1 VSWKVSV
8 SEEPKKEIINYQLKA
23 ESWCVGEQHR
33 EKRPRKPSLRR
44 TIAAAEKA
52 TGKVVTSISTADG
65 TTLHFGADG
74 SAATNEWDEVC
85 RVKN

>member
-1 VSWKVSV
+1 MS
-8 SEEPKKEIINYQLKA
+8 EIINYQLKA
-23 ESWCVGEQHR
+23 ESWCIGEQDKV
-33 EKRPRKPSLRR
+33 KRPRKPSLKRQ
-44 TIAAAEKA
+44 IKAAEKA
-52 TGKVVTSISTADG
+52 GKTVTSITTPDG